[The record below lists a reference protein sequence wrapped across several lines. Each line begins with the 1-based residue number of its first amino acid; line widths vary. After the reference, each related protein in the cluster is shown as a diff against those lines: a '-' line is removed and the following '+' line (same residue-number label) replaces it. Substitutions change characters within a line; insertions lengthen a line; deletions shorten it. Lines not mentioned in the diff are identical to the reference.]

1 MKVLGLG
8 DNVVDKYVHLHTM
21 YPGGNALNFSVY
33 AKQLGVESSYMGT
46 FGSDTASDHIQAVL
60 AQLGI
65 EKSRCRQVEGE
76 NGYALV
82 TVQDGDRVFAGSN
95 NGGVQKD
102 HKLVLSVEDLK
113 YLRGFDLIHTSYY
126 SYIEAE
132 LDKIKTLGI
141 PISFDFSDEFTDA
154 DIERISPYVRFSFLS
169 CSHLKEDEV
178 IDLVHK
184 VYSYGSE
191 IVVATRGAEG
201 ALLFDG
207 HNLYRQKPNLVEAID
222 TLGAGDSFI
231 TAFLLNYLE
240 PHIDNKRDHI
250 HDCLAKAA
258 EFAAMNC
265 MVDGAFGHGLKY

>member
-8 DNVVDKYVHLHTM
+8 DNVVDKYVHIHTM

-33 AKQLGVESSYMGT
+33 AKQLGVESSYMGI

-60 AQLGI
+60 TQLGV
-65 EKSRCRQVEGE
+65 ETSRCRQVEGE

-95 NGGVQKD
+95 NGGVQQD
-102 HKLVLSVEDLK
+102 HKLDLSEEDLK
-113 YLRGFDLIHTSYY
+113 YLRAFDLIHTSYY
-126 SYIEAE
+126 SYIEEE
-132 LDKIKTLGI
+132 LDKIKSLAI
-141 PISFDFSDEFTDA
+141 PLSFDFSDEFTDA

-169 CSHLKEDEV
+169 CSHLKENEV

-184 VYSYGSE
+184 VYSFGSE

-201 ALLFDG
+201 AVLYDG
-207 HNLYRQKPNLVEAID
+207 NNIYRQKPNVVEAID

-231 TAFLLNYLE
+231 TAFLLSYLE
-240 PHIDNKRDHI
+240 PHIDNISDHI
-250 HDCLAKAA
+250 QRSLTKAA
-258 EFAAMNC
+258 EFAAINC